1 MSETNKSYRIRTKVG
16 DENTTE
22 RLEIS
27 EDLVQ
32 EYDVFEIL
40 SVDIK
45 SRDMYRLH
53 NSNHG
58 IVVGRVLANNGFG
71 IPNAKISI
79 FIKSDG
85 QDNVDISGIYPFS
98 SSVDKDKDGVKY
110 NLLPNERVSPC
121 HQVVGTFPSKKYVLD
136 NDVILEVFDK
146 YYKYTAKTNNAGD
159 YLICG
164 VPTGSHTL
172 HMDLD
177 ISDCGILSQRPR
189 DFVYKGYTIEQFE
202 SPTKFKSGTDYEN
215 LSQIFTQDQV
225 VNVNPLWGNE
235 SLGETIGL
243 TRADIKVNFKF
254 EPTCVF
260 MGSIVSDNSSN
271 GFTRKCIA
279 TDNMGMMEELVTGEG
294 TIEMIRKTPGGDIEE
309 FSIKG
314 NKLINANG
322 IWCYQIPMNLD
333 YMATDEYGNMVP
345 TDNPEKG
352 IPTRASV
359 RFRISMDD
367 HEENKDNFHRGKVLV
382 PHNPQILENGNCE
395 DYDYNFG
402 SYTRDDS
409 FRDLYWNNVYSVK
422 SYIPRIQKHRNPK
435 RLNYSGI
442 KRTNDFGGNNPMPYN
457 NIRIRMPLMFMILC
471 VLIKCYVLIV
481 RIYNT
486 VLTYIGYLLA
496 NLSVRIK
503 WFKFTRNGYGW
514 LEPWGWCFY
523 LHCVMKSVHN
533 KLCNLHLV
541 VLKDGLCPDLEN
553 WFFAPTSIS
562 NNKYFSVDT
571 DCNCSNILG
580 SCCGS
585 GDDIIQD
592 YNILQQT
599 LDFCVTEGDYDDPQ
613 SIDDQNEDPE
623 DSGICLTRHT
633 DYLISCIEM
642 NLAQEYKV
650 INFDF
655 YNDWINGTIYNPRW
669 TKYTSYKRK
678 FFFWGAIEAKVKG
691 CMDDTR
697 IFSTARKYT
706 QQCAIGYEPESYF
719 NQAELYT
726 RVSKPNN
733 MDNANK
739 FHKRRGMKQFKVFGS
754 NGGVCHEQKTI
765 KGQNVYYLKPCEF
778 TNGRKV
784 ILFATDIILLGSFND
799 CDINGIPQAFK
810 HLTGSTYIMPTNL
823 ALTNMDTNGPLY
835 ADNDMTICMQRQ
847 TSLSGDVLEKKIQEI
862 QGSALTF
869 ATEIGFYSGNVNYT
883 LVETDYPKGIELDTI
898 PMTEAAGI
906 SWDYTGPGQADKD
919 KYSMYYPGG
928 HFLGL
933 TCINSQTNIKSCI
946 NLSRICEIGTIMS
959 QRKENVDGI
968 ELIND
973 GKDGGHLTYN
983 YIVPSG
989 FISGD
994 EIVDS
999 DFRSMF
1005 ATMNKKRLIATKIN
1019 SKTGYKY
1026 YDFEFSNAINFD
1038 GTFSKL
1044 ATPASKYNRRQDIED
1059 EDLTVFGIK
1068 LGKDRDDYDPYES
1081 GKTIT
1086 KTKEFVDL
1094 DYYLFRFGLTYK
1106 DLENGLKVRNKF
1118 LLSGEESYLP
1128 QYENSYYFYFGLTNG
1143 STALDEFNKQFYS
1156 ECDPITFR
1164 PEKNIKIIP
1173 ELHFKEGYG
1182 YIDVVTQGLTLPI
1195 QRILIEKKYDRDYL
1209 QILKGDD
1216 FLHMFLSEQFRLK
1229 QLSGSTYTEKFKPGS
1244 YRVTIVDSDSE
1255 VRSEI
1260 VSLGDDLYNYSV
1272 TVFNFNQPV
1281 SKAHINYIDSATT
1294 STVTGGADEVD
1305 SEYEGNLRGGSL
1317 RISDFSIRG
1326 YDYSDTSIFEYVR
1339 FRLEYDYNVGYTYTT
1354 NNSYSG
1360 GDEFVYGKYKKDAI
1374 IENHPDIN
1382 NDNKEEPIDLPCSL
1396 NIVYKCKNGSG
1407 GTYDEV
1413 SVPVAEYYIDDNLY
1427 VALKGG
1433 SIGELNCDLVYRKV
1447 DTEEVE
1453 ELFTD
1458 GIPWEWINTG
1468 LTYTNNSEDWLTIVK
1483 KQYIPISQEQT
1494 SIILENGPDLYR
1506 MNFELHATITGY
1518 TGNTLYMSTGK
1529 KNTNNTTNYILNG
1542 LLLQLYCAEVSN
1554 NAFAN
1559 GMWAIISGYCGSEIL
1574 CLTSDVDD
1582 NHIERTMVDVSD
1594 APYNQSDVSFSF
1606 GYWQR
1611 TNGDD
1616 FVWYDSIK
1624 RTNTITLNVFYSLSI
1639 TQFFFY
1645 MKSFEVSKNSNGEWS
1660 YSNNCNGQTFEK
1672 MNYNSNETIGKHRYY
1687 FYENLQNSGSELV
1700 LDAFYI
1706 EPSRI
1711 MSGMSKTWWIDRNH
1725 FNIGDSFHNTDK
1737 TLNAERWFYR
1747 ALFYDRE
1754 NNPENPFRVKVFA
1767 KNGKIALWG
1776 MAQNDKGIAGKGISG
1791 PKGTYFCNM
1800 SPNEL
1805 LSDDYVLDEKAIYFP
1820 TYGITYT
1827 GSSAITDTEA
1837 FPDANGTKQYSMI
1850 SYNDNDVCG
1859 YPKGLVQQTGTNG
1872 VSSMTINIY
1881 DSNYFHNGYGCVFK
1895 PVPDGKLIFITYD
1908 DKTVSGITYYNMKK
1922 QLSDRNW
1929 KYGLLY
1935 PTFIFPVIKRPFKLE
1950 LKYTYWTKDNMEWP
1964 KEVEKW
1970 VFEHRLCGRNTYC
1983 EIENGIT
1990 YNSSTKDLQ
1999 STFSKIEIEG
2009 INSATT
2015 EFIFT
2020 EERGGTDD
2028 IHLQLESSTSRK
2040 IKVNHNY
2047 IYSVT
2052 NGDETIFYNLHKD
2065 LPPKQLHCGYSIE
2078 EGYPK
2083 INGKSGQYLANKYN
2097 YSYELDLPNE
2107 IYYDLVVENGRPTQK
2122 IKSISPSESI
2132 DDETKLY
2139 LIYFSGG
2146 TNKTSKEGE
2155 IVESKY
2161 AYWNFFY
2168 TNNHTNLKFNSIY
2181 GYETYEVCDGHP
2193 CHDEYGTSPVDLRR
2207 LYLSDSNGD
2216 IVYVSRQSPSDSTSF
2231 SAIQFM
2237 QGTHKWHNSTNGSVG
2252 CTHYFYAT
2260 VDLSVDNDIIQNL
2273 KDSSGNTI
2281 PIGLHGH
2288 ELYVTMVAKIK
2299 GTSGSWYD
2307 NNNHKIYRPRIEL
2320 TVSTEYINSDNE
2332 KVTLTGTVL
2341 TNIVRECWGGGK
2353 HGYSESASTS
2363 NGINYST
2370 YYGAEVNYL
2379 TIIAVYPN
2387 LHRYFPL
2394 HAVVKKGLS
2403 GWPRYRDDWCWYAST
2418 SGVNSYNYTRYIDT
2432 LLENDINEVL
2442 FIQSAVPSLNLSY
2455 PYDGERIHEGIESQ
2469 SIGALCVKT
2478 HVDENL
2484 NKTTVYKIYER
2495 LKPRNNSLAR

>member
-22 RLEIS
+22 RLEIN

-98 SSVDKDKDGVKY
+98 SSVDKDENGVKY

-189 DFVYKGYTIEQFE
+189 DFIYKGYTIEQFE

-294 TIEMIRKTPGGDIEE
+294 TIEMIRKTPGGDIEG

-496 NLSVRIK
+496 NLSVRVK

-523 LHCVMKSVHN
+523 LSCVMKSIHN
-533 KLCNLHLV
+533 KLCDMHLV

-553 WFFAPTSIS
+553 WFFVPTSIANS
-562 NNKYFSVDT
+562 GFFSVDT
-571 DCNCSNILG
+571 DCRCSNILG

-669 TKYTSYKRK
+669 TKYTAYKRK
-678 FFFWGAIEAKVKG
+678 YFFWGAIEAKVKG

-719 NQAELYT
+719 NQADLYT
-726 RVSKPNN
+726 RVSKPND

-739 FHKRRGMKQFKVFGS
+739 FHKRKGMKQFKVFGS

-847 TSLSGDVLEKKIQEI
+847 PSLSGDVLTKKIQEI

-883 LVETDYPKGIELDTI
+883 LIETDYPKGIELDTI

-1059 EDLTVFGIK
+1059 EDLTAFGIK
-1068 LGKDRDDYDPYES
+1068 LGKDRDDYDPNES

-1106 DLENGLKVRNKF
+1106 DLENGLKIRNKF
-1118 LLSGEESYLP
+1118 LLSGDESYLP

-1164 PEKNIKIIP
+1164 PEKNVKIIP

-1195 QRILIEKKYDRDYL
+1195 QRIIIEKKYDRDYL

-1229 QLSGSTYTEKFKPGS
+1229 QLSGSTYTEKFKSGS
-1244 YRVTIVDSDSE
+1244 YRVTIVDSDGE

-1294 STVTGGADEVD
+1294 SIVTGGADEVN

-1360 GDEFVYGKYKKDAI
+1360 GDEFVYGKYKKAAI
-1374 IENHPDIN
+1374 IQNHPDIN
-1382 NDNKEEPIDLPCSL
+1382 NENTEKLIDLPCSL
-1396 NIVYKCKNGSG
+1396 NIVYKCKNGNG

-1433 SIGELNCDLVYRKV
+1433 SRSELNCHLFYSKE
-1447 DTEEVE
+1447 DTEEE
-1453 ELFTD
+1453 E
-1458 GIPWEWINTG
+1458 
-1468 LTYTNNSEDWLTIVK
+1468 
-1483 KQYIPISQEQT
+1483 
-1494 SIILENGPDLYR
+1494 
-1506 MNFELHATITGY
+1506 
-1518 TGNTLYMSTGK
+1518 
-1529 KNTNNTTNYILNG
+1529 
-1542 LLLQLYCAEVSN
+1542 
-1554 NAFAN
+1554 
-1559 GMWAIISGYCGSEIL
+1559 
-1574 CLTSDVDD
+1574 
-1582 NHIERTMVDVSD
+1582 DVS
-1594 APYNQSDVSFSF
+1594 
-1606 GYWQR
+1606 
-1611 TNGDD
+1611 
-1616 FVWYDSIK
+1616 
-1624 RTNTITLNVFYSLSI
+1624 YSS
-1639 TQFFFY
+1639 
-1645 MKSFEVSKNSNGEWS
+1645 V
-1660 YSNNCNGQTFEK
+1660 
-1672 MNYNSNETIGKHRYY
+1672 
-1687 FYENLQNSGSELV
+1687 
-1700 LDAFYI
+1700 
-1706 EPSRI
+1706 
-1711 MSGMSKTWWIDRNH
+1711 MSGMSLTWWWDDN
-1725 FNIGDSFHNTDK
+1725 NLQIGNSEYN
-1737 TLNAERWFYR
+1737 NERWFYR

-1754 NNPENPFRVKVFA
+1754 NNPENPFRVKVYA
-1767 KNGKIALWG
+1767 ENGKIALWG
-1776 MAQNDKGIAGKGISG
+1776 MAQNNNGIAGKGKSG
-1791 PKGTYFCNM
+1791 PSGTSFCNM
-1800 SPNEL
+1800 LPNEYFP
-1805 LSDDYVLDEKAIYFP
+1805 DDCVLDEKVIYFP
-1820 TYGITYT
+1820 SYGITYT
-1827 GSSAITDTEA
+1827 GSSAITNTEA

-1859 YPKGLVQQTGTNG
+1859 HPKGLAQQTGTSG

-1895 PVPDGKLIFITYD
+1895 PVPDGKLLFITYN
-1908 DKTVSGITYYNMKK
+1908 DKTESGITYYYMKK

-1935 PTFIFPVIKRPFKLE
+1935 PTFIFPVINRPFQLD
-1950 LKYTYWTKDNMEWP
+1950 LKYVYWTHDEMTWP
-1964 KEVEKW
+1964 REVEKW
-1970 VFEHRLCGRNTYC
+1970 MHYHQLFGRNTYLT
-1983 EIENGIT
+1983 IKNGIT
-1990 YNSSTKDLQ
+1990 SANKIGFIPMPSLFNILSVSGISSALTLSKMISAGKDG
-1999 STFSKIEIEG
+1999 EG
-2009 INSATT
+2009 LT
-2015 EFIFT
+2015 
-2020 EERGGTDD
+2020 
-2028 IHLQLESSTSRK
+2028 LESSNPREITMKESNIRTCYNESGDK
-2040 IKVNHNY
+2040 IPCNY
-2047 IYSVT
+2047 
-2052 NGDETIFYNLHKD
+2052 NNE
-2065 LPPKQLHCGYSIE
+2065 LPPKQKYCGYEIK
-2078 EGYPK
+2078 EGFRN
-2083 INGKSGQYLANKYN
+2083 INGKSGQYLANRYS
-2097 YSYELDLPNE
+2097 YSYELDLPDE
-2107 IYYDLVVENGRPTQK
+2107 IYYDLEWDNGSPTNR
-2122 IKSISPSESI
+2122 IKSITPSKTL

-2139 LIYFSGG
+2139 LMYFPNRCNSWTNPNPGTGQSGR
-2146 TNKTSKEGE
+2146 
-2155 IVESKY
+2155 
-2161 AYWNFFY
+2161 YW
-2168 TNNHTNLKFNSIY
+2168 TILTMANLVSYKFNLRTPYSDTVHHKEDGLCSRLIKRLYFNKPDGGVIEYFDRSAPSAVTQYTGLPFMY
-2181 GYETYEVCDGHP
+2181 GSHP
-2193 CHDEYGTSPVDLRR
+2193 WIDDPDYSPV
-2207 LYLSDSNGD
+2207 SIN
-2216 IVYVSRQSPSDSTSF
+2216 PTS
-2231 SAIQFM
+2231 
-2237 QGTHKWHNSTNGSVG
+2237 GETEL
-2252 CTHYFYAT
+2252 YFYAT
-2260 VDLSVDNDIIQNL
+2260 LDFTLS
-2273 KDSSGNTI
+2273 SSGNLYSDEYVS
-2281 PIGLHGH
+2281 GLHGREVYITLH
-2288 ELYVTMVAKIK
+2288 VKMNKV
-2299 GTSGSWYD
+2299 
-2307 NNNHKIYRPRIEL
+2307 NNTPTYRFA
-2320 TVSTEYINSDNE
+2320 TTASTEYINDENE
-2332 KVTLTGTVL
+2332 RKTLSGSVITDVYVDLFSGGTDFD
-2341 TNIVRECWGGGK
+2341 I
-2353 HGYSESASTS
+2353 
-2363 NGINYST
+2363 
-2370 YYGAEVNYL
+2370 YYGHPL
-2379 TIIAVYPN
+2379 SFCTIIGLMPNIHLYYPF
-2387 LHRYFPL
+2387 YPKM
-2394 HAVVKKGLS
+2394 VKSFGWWPIYKGWS
-2403 GWPRYRDDWCWYAST
+2403 TWYT
-2418 SGVNSYNYTRYIDT
+2418 FDEGYGYNGLNYGRVIDE
-2432 LLENDINEVL
+2432 LLENDVYGNDTENNAEILIKQEDVYKANV
-2442 FIQSAVPSLNLSY
+2442 IY
-2455 PYDGERIHEGIESQ
+2455 PYLGERLYAQYDSAQ
-2469 SIGALCVKT
+2469 IGALCVKT

-2484 NKTTVYKIYER
+2484 NKTTIYKMYER